1 MHFFKCSEMAV
12 YSYLQ
17 LFEIIKAYFLFYI
30 LKELEFDLCVCWVI
44 HRKFSGWIFSKIERD
59 QVKVLRPILMPLW
72 KFYFKDFI
80 LFTCSACLV
89 VLLWWS
95 LQRVI
100 YILIFLLYLII
111 LWGNYE
117 TEHNW
122 ISLKTKIIGS
132 VYNKLQF
139 NNNSSLLN
147 QSV

>member
-72 KFYFKDFI
+72 KFYLRNWSYLHAVSWF
-80 LFTCSACLV
+80 V
-89 VLLWWS
+89 VLRCLSLFLYNFLPLFDNFMGKLWNWTS
-95 LQRVI
+95 KMDQHWKHK
-100 YILIFLLYLII
+100 YNLITTL
-111 LWGNYE
+111 
-117 TEHNW
+117 H
-122 ISLKTKIIGS
+122 
-132 VYNKLQF
+132 
-139 NNNSSLLN
+139 
-147 QSV
+147 